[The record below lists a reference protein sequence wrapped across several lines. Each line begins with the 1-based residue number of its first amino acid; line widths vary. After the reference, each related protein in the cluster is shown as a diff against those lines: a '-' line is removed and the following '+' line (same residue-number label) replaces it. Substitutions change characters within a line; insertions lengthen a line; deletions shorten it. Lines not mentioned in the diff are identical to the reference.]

1 MRLSAKRSPPVG
13 VVVWIFVIMRSSGLN
28 LVEGCRALGAV
39 IAHLTQRR
47 PFEFHCCLHLA
58 ARPTTQRPI
67 DHKEKKALHV
77 GAAPLMPCRFAM
89 AIRGR
94 PQFAA
99 FLTNPAQ
106 ALGPSAR
113 VRVNPT

>member
-28 LVEGCRALGAV
+28 LVEGCRTLGRSYSP
-39 IAHLTQRR
+39 TQRR
-47 PFEFHCCLHLA
+47 PFERFTA
-58 ARPTTQRPI
+58 ACISPPTDDARPI
-67 DHKEKKALHV
+67 DHGEKKARHV
-77 GAAPLMPCRFAM
+77 GAEPLMPCGFAV

-99 FLTNPAQ
+99 FLTNA
-106 ALGPSAR
+106 APSFRPKRPGAS
-113 VRVNPT
+113 